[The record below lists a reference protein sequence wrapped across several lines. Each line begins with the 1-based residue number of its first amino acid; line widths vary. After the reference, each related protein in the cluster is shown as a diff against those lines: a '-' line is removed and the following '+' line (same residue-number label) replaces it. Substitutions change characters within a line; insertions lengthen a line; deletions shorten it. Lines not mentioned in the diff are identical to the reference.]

1 MPGINYQLKAAG
13 TQRSERFMQ
22 MNPDKLPNLIL
33 PAHTC
38 SSFLLPG
45 GLMSRR
51 GVNSGVTPALL
62 TSRAGKCFLSLCHFC
77 TCSTNTFI
85 FDFPAGCLPTPA
97 HTVVF
102 EVSPAPGWWQHCRA
116 AGRSSQGTKLPQT
129 LPKTLTAP
137 RMLLKCLLPTTER
150 SRGAW
155 KGNGSCCGVWHCPG
169 SAHSPVKWHW
179 GHSSCEPGRAGFH
192 HLRGPLQPQ

>member
-116 AGRSSQGTKLPQT
+116 AGRSSQGTKLP
-129 LPKTLTAP
+129 PDTAQD
-137 RMLLKCLLPTTER
+137 T
-150 SRGAW
+150 
-155 KGNGSCCGVWHCPG
+155 
-169 SAHSPVKWHW
+169 
-179 GHSSCEPGRAGFH
+179 HSSQNVVKMPPAHHRAFPWCLEGKWFLLWCVALPWQRSQPCEVALGTQ
-192 HLRGPLQPQ
+192 LV